1 MIADRLG
8 RRALRQGSVNGRRMA
23 STFRHAAMTAA
34 LTMSS
39 ACHASPRTVS
49 ASDPSSPLGLERAIK
64 LPGVAGRID
73 HLAIDLEHLQ
83 VFVAEYG
90 NGSVD
95 AVDLA
100 SGKVA
105 GRITGLREPQ
115 GVAVLGDGQLVVAC
129 SDGSVHFYTASDRRE
144 TAVLKLGDDADNV
157 RVDARNGHV
166 IVGYGGGAL
175 AVIDPATHRLLST
188 VKLAGH
194 PEGFRLLGGKA
205 FINIPDRGS
214 IVVADIDTG
223 TVTATW
229 STGMRNLNFP
239 LAIAPDGGWFAL
251 AYRLPAAL
259 QVRSMKGDVVS
270 TRPACGD
277 ADDLFVDGDRFLLV
291 CGAGHVDTSSTAD
304 ADGQIVRV
312 TTAPGARTGLFVP
325 ELRSL
330 IVAVPARGGAT
341 AALWVLKTH

>member
-1 MIADRLG
+1 M
-8 RRALRQGSVNGRRMA
+8 
-23 STFRHAAMTAA
+23 AA
-34 LTMSS
+34 LAMSS

-49 ASDPSSPLGLERAIK
+49 ANDPSSPLRLERTIE

-73 HLAIDLEHLQ
+73 HLAIDPSHRQ

-90 NGSVD
+90 NNTVD
-95 AVDLA
+95 AVDLE
-100 SGKVA
+100 SGKIV
-105 GRITGLREPQ
+105 GRITGLHEPQ

-129 SDGSVHFYTASDRRE
+129 GDGSVHFYSAADRRE
-144 TAVLKLGDDADNV
+144 LAVLNLGDDADNV
-157 RVDARNGHV
+157 RVDTRNGHV

-175 AVIDPATHRLLST
+175 AVIDPATHRPLST
-188 VKLAGH
+188 LKLAGH
-194 PEGFRLLGGKA
+194 PEGFRLAGGKA
-205 FINIPDRGS
+205 LINIPDRGS
-214 IVVADIDTG
+214 IVAADIDAG

-239 LAIAPDGGWFAL
+239 LAIAPDGGRFAL

-259 QVRSMKGDVVS
+259 QVRSMDGSVVS

-277 ADDLFVDGDRFLLV
+277 ADELFIDGDRFLLV
-291 CGAGHVDTSSTAD
+291 CGAGHVDVSTTTN
-304 ADGQIVRV
+304 ADGRIVRV

-325 ELRSL
+325 ELNSL
-330 IVAVPARGGAT
+330 IVAIPARGNTA

>member
-1 MIADRLG
+1 MENTFRPLTMIA
-8 RRALRQGSVNGRRMA
+8 ALA
-23 STFRHAAMTAA
+23 
-34 LTMSS
+34 MSS

-49 ASDPSSPLGLERAIK
+49 ASDLSSPLRLERSVK

-73 HLAIDLEHLQ
+73 HLAIDLQHKQL
-83 VFVAEYG
+83 FVAEYG
-90 NGSVD
+90 NGTVD
-95 AVDLA
+95 AVNLDN
-100 SGKVA
+100 GKVV
-105 GRITGLREPQ
+105 GRIAGLREPQ

-129 SDGSVHFYTASDRRE
+129 GDGSVHFYSAADRRE
-144 TAVLKLGDDADNV
+144 MAVLKLGDDADNV

-166 IVGYGGGAL
+166 IVGYGRGAL

-194 PEGFRLLGGKA
+194 PEGFRLAGAKA
-205 FINIPDRGS
+205 LINIPERGS
-214 IVVADIDTG
+214 IVAADIDAG

-239 LAIAPDGGWFAL
+239 LAIAPDGHWFAI

-259 QVRSMKGDVVS
+259 QVRSMEGSVVS
-270 TRPACGD
+270 TRPGCGD
-277 ADDLFVDGDRFLLV
+277 ADDLFVDGGRFLLV
-291 CGAGHVDTSSTAD
+291 CGAGHVDVSSTTN
-304 ADGQIVRV
+304 ADGEIVRV

-330 IVAVPARGGAT
+330 IVAVPARGGAA
-341 AALWVLKTH
+341 AALWVLKTR